1 LPFDSRAKGKDLW
14 KRPEHDTVIRTST
27 DDRVRVVTL
36 DRPARR
42 NALRPEDL
50 TALRGAVV
58 DAEAPVTYLRGAGD
72 AFCAGADLDAV
83 ADLDAGEETAVD
95 RESDA
100 VDGADAESEADAASS
115 FARLGQRTAAAIA
128 DADTV
133 VVCGVDGAARGGGV
147 ELALAADVRVA
158 TPAATFAEPGVEFG
172 LFGAWGGTVR
182 LPRVMGEGD
191 ALDFALSGRVLDAE
205 EALRTGLVSRVV
217 DDPRAVA
224 DAIAAGKADALRAI
238 KRRVRD
244 RRDDAA
250 QEAAEATAFAALVRS
265 HGEEIAA
272 ARGE

>member
-1 LPFDSRAKGKDLW
+1 M
-14 KRPEHDTVIRTST
+14 IRTRT
-27 DDRVRVVTL
+27 DDRVRVVTI

-50 TALRGAVV
+50 AALRRAVA
-58 DAEAPVTYLRGAGD
+58 DAETPVTYLRGAGD

-83 ADLDAGEETAVD
+83 AGLASSGGDPEND
-95 RESDA
+95 
-100 VDGADAESEADAASS
+100 ADAAS
-115 FARLGQRTAAAIA
+115 FARHGQRTAAAIA

-182 LPRVMGEGD
+182 LPRVMREGD
-191 ALDFALSGRVLDAE
+191 ALDFALSGRVLDAD

-224 DAIAAGKADALRAI
+224 DEIADGKPGALRAV

-244 RRDDAA
+244 RREDAVQA
-250 QEAAEATAFAALVRS
+250 DAEAEAFAALVRT
-265 HGEEIAA
+265 HGAEIAA
-272 ARGE
+272 SRTE

>member
-1 LPFDSRAKGKDLW
+1 M
-14 KRPEHDTVIRTST
+14 IRTRT
-27 DDRVRVVTL
+27 DDRVRVVTI
-36 DRPARR
+36 DRPERR

-50 TALRGAVV
+50 DALRSAVAG
-58 DAEAPVTYLRGAGD
+58 AEAPVTYLRGAGD
-72 AFCAGADLDAV
+72 AFCAGADLDVV
-83 ADLDAGEETAVD
+83 AALDD
-95 RESDA
+95 P
-100 VDGADAESEADAASS
+100 AD
-115 FARLGQRTAAAIA
+115 FARTGQRTAAAIA
-128 DADTV
+128 DAETV

-191 ALDFALSGRVLDAE
+191 ALEFALSGRVLDAD

-224 DAIAAGKADALRAI
+224 DDIADAEPDALRTV

-250 QEAAEATAFAALVRS
+250 QADAEAEAFAALVRA
-265 HGEEIAA
+265 HGAEIAA
-272 ARGE
+272 SRRE